1 MIRARL
7 LLLLATLCCILS
19 GAPTSNTAQSRQRVS
34 RHAHLELHYQ
44 DGTDYNA
51 A

>member
-19 GAPTSNTAQSRQRVS
+19 GAPTSNAAQSRQRVS
-34 RHAHLELHYQ
+34 RGSHLDMHHQ